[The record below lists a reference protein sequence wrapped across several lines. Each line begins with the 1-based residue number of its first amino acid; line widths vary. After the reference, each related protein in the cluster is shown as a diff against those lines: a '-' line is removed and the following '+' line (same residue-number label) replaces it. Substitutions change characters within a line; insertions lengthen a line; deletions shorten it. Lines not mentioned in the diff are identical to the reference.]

1 MISLYTAENALRDV
15 YLGVLSNQLNCN
27 ICPLL
32 GKIKQTS
39 SDVYG
44 KEIITLSIINGKQ
57 YQLRSELA
65 NIYGKIEI
73 TDKAIRCSQN
83 SANAFVNL
91 LNAEMENLIK
101 ETSIKITNAFYNE
114 DKPHD
119 YMTED
124 EKKAYTPLALNGL
137 KYLFDDSEPLL
148 YGVDRK
154 EIMPITKNIVKFD
167 DIEIQE
173 IIDNYNEDVDF
184 IVCNAKTKREYQKYL
199 SDNHKNIEVITLQG
213 GYNCIAFNGIIP
225 IITNRNIKDNE
236 IYLISTKDFKLH
248 QLCDWEWL
256 CDENNKVLRQHP
268 TKPIYIAH
276 LVKYANY
283 ICHQPQKQIK
293 VVIGESNVKD

>member
-1 MISLYTAENALRDV
+1 MISLYTIENVLRDA
-15 YLGVLSNQLNCN
+15 YLGILSNQLNYN

-32 GKIKQTS
+32 GKIKQTT
-39 SDVYG
+39 SDIWG
-44 KEIITLSIINGKQ
+44 KKIIVLSTINGKQ
-57 YQLRSELA
+57 YLLKSELA
-65 NIYGKIEI
+65 NICGKIEI

-83 SANAFVNL
+83 STGAFVNL

-124 EKKAYTPLALNGL
+124 EKKAYTPLVINGL

-148 YGVDRK
+148 YGVKRK
-154 EIMPITKNIVKFD
+154 EIVPVTKNIDKFD
-167 DIEIQE
+167 EMKIQE
-173 IIDNYNEDVDF
+173 IIDNCNKDVDF
-184 IVCNAKTKREYQKYL
+184 IVCNPKTKREYQKYL
-199 SDNHKNIEVITLQG
+199 SDNYRDIEVITLQG
-213 GYNCIAFNGIIP
+213 GYNCLAFNGIIP
-225 IITNRNIKDNE
+225 IITNKNIKDNE

-248 QLCDWEWL
+248 QLCDWEWIS
-256 CDENNKVLRQHP
+256 DENNKILRQHL
-268 TKPIYIAH
+268 TKPIYTAH

-293 VVIGESNVKD
+293 VVIGDKQ

>member
-1 MISLYTAENALRDV
+1 MINLYTAENALRDV

-83 SANAFVNL
+83 STSAFVNL

-119 YMTED
+119 YMAED
-124 EKKAYTPLALNGL
+124 EKKEYTPLALNGL

-154 EIMPITKNIVKFD
+154 EITPITKNIDKFD
-167 DIEIQE
+167 DMEIQE
-173 IIDNYNEDVDF
+173 IIDDYNEDVDF
-184 IVCNAKTKREYQKYL
+184 IVCSAKTKREYQKYL
-199 SDNHKNIEVITLQG
+199 SDNCRDIKVITLQG

-225 IITNRNIKDNE
+225 IIINRNIKDNE

-248 QLCDWEWL
+248 QLCDWEWMS
-256 CDENNKVLRQHP
+256 DGNNKILMQHP

-293 VVIGESNVKD
+293 VILGENNIEN